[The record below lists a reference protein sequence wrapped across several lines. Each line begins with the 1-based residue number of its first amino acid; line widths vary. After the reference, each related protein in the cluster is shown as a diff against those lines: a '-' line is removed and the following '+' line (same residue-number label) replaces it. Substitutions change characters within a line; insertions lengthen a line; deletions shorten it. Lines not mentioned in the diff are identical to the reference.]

1 MVCIK
6 LSVLM
11 FGDIAIEKLANV
23 YFLGIPAKPT
33 TLPTIQIPTQAP
45 QLGAFVP
52 NSAIYFFKKI
62 LHRHS

>member
-1 MVCIK
+1 
-6 LSVLM
+6 M